1 MSTLHLGLSLVVMC
15 VLAAALVGCGGS
27 KGPSEAEAKPFR
39 DAIVEHLRRDSKDMK
54 PETFESLEIQGNKA
68 TAKVRMAA
76 KDDLYGLKPLWTF
89 TFAKDKQGKWQVR
102 KEERE

>member
-1 MSTLHLGLSLVVMC
+1 MSPLRLGLSRPIVC
-15 VLAAALVGCGGS
+15 VLAAALGGCGGK

-54 PETFESLEIQGNKA
+54 PETFESLDIQADKA
-68 TAKVRMAA
+68 TAKVRMAP

-89 TFAKDKQGKWQVR
+89 TFAKGKDGKWEVR